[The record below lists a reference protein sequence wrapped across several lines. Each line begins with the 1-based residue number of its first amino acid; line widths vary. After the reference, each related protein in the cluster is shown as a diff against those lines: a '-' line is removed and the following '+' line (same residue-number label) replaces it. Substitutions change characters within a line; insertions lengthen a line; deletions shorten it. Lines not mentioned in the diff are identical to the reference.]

1 MKVPELRFMNLE
13 PESAGSYVDKQ
24 GTGESSRL
32 NTFRLHPEDIK
43 TCLNLTQEW
52 DISLPSHLS
61 WELLMCSTHHDDVQ
75 LQSLCLT
82 QRLDDDQ
89 AALTDTDEK
98 VFHLQHA
105 SQKLQQFFTVSDP
118 PAGFFLSVILIRDNP
133 VKVLYCRVKATTWI
147 QTHSSLS
154 DPSLSS
160 SEPRGGC
167 WLTPVQSAQQRSLWL
182 MQTAITTRC
191 CSLFSRLIWCGIF
204 LTPIRR
210 PWLCAVPPLDGVA
223 VLLRFSFLPV
233 QREWMLKCCRR
244 RCYDRPSWGA
254 PSTWGV
260 YRSAG
265 SDGFVPRWKKLEH
278 QNRINLRWVDNG
290 VRC

>member
-1 MKVPELRFMNLE
+1 MSEFDTGVRHLASFSSVLRVAHVQHSSWRH
-13 PESAGSYVDKQ
+13 SASVSLSNSK
-24 GTGESSRL
+24 TGRWSGCFNRHGWKSVSSSTRVTEAAAVFYRL
-32 NTFRLHPEDIK
+32 WSACWF
-43 TCLNLTQEW
+43 
-52 DISLPSHLS
+52 
-61 WELLMCSTHHDDVQ
+61 V
-75 LQSLCLT
+75 
-82 QRLDDDQ
+82 
-89 AALTDTDEK
+89 
-98 VFHLQHA
+98 
-105 SQKLQQFFTVSDP
+105 
-118 PAGFFLSVILIRDNP
+118 LSVILIRDNP
-133 VKVLYCRVKATTWI
+133 GEALYCRVNATTWI

-191 CSLFSRLIWCGIF
+191 CSLFSRLIWCGTF

-254 PSTWGV
+254 PGTWGV

>member
-1 MKVPELRFMNLE
+1 MKSVSSSTRVTEAAAVFYRLW
-13 PESAGSYVDKQ
+13 SACWFV
-24 GTGESSRL
+24 
-32 NTFRLHPEDIK
+32 
-43 TCLNLTQEW
+43 
-52 DISLPSHLS
+52 
-61 WELLMCSTHHDDVQ
+61 
-75 LQSLCLT
+75 
-82 QRLDDDQ
+82 
-89 AALTDTDEK
+89 
-98 VFHLQHA
+98 
-105 SQKLQQFFTVSDP
+105 
-118 PAGFFLSVILIRDNP
+118 LSVMLIRDNP
-133 VKVLYCRVKATTWI
+133 GKVLYCRVKATTWI

>member
-1 MKVPELRFMNLE
+1 MSEFDTGVRHLASFSSVLRVAHVQHSSWRH
-13 PESAGSYVDKQ
+13 SASV
-24 GTGESSRL
+24 S
-32 NTFRLHPEDIK
+32 
-43 TCLNLTQEW
+43 
-52 DISLPSHLS
+52 
-61 WELLMCSTHHDDVQ
+61 VQ
-75 LQSLCLT
+75 LKDWT
-82 QRLDDDQ
+82 TIRLLLQ
-89 AALTDTDEK
+89 TRMKSVSSSTRVTEAAA
-98 VFHLQHA
+98 VFYRLWSA
-105 SQKLQQFFTVSDP
+105 CWFV
-118 PAGFFLSVILIRDNP
+118 LSVILIRDNP
-133 VKVLYCRVKATTWI
+133 VKVLYCRVNATTWI

-191 CSLFSRLIWCGIF
+191 CSLFSRLIWCGTF

-254 PSTWGV
+254 PGTWGV